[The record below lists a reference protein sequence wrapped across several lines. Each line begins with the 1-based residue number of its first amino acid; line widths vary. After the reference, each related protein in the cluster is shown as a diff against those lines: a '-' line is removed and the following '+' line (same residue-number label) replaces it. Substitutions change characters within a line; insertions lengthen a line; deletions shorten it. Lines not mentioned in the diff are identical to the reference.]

1 MNILEVNGL
10 KKHYNNF
17 DMDNVSFSLPEGTI
31 MGLIGENGAGK
42 STVINMIIGAVIKDG
57 GKIYLFG
64 KDTNDTDYLLRNDI
78 GIVLAGCG
86 FPEELC
92 AYDANKILKNIYS
105 NWDENNF
112 LNSLRRFN
120 LDKKKKIKDYSTGM
134 KMKFE
139 LAVALSHNAKLLI
152 LDEVTNGLDPMA
164 RNEILDILL
173 DFIQDEKRSVLISSH
188 IIGDLEKICDYITFL
203 HKGKLIFSEEKDVLL
218 EKYAVINVEK
228 QKLSELDEGAVIAL
242 DKTSFSSKALV
253 IKNMIPREF
262 EVEKTSIEDIM
273 LFYMKRG
280 EEK

>member
-1 MNILEVNGL
+1 
-10 KKHYNNF
+10 
-17 DMDNVSFSLPEGTI
+17 
-31 MGLIGENGAGK
+31 
-42 STVINMIIGAVIKDG
+42 
-57 GKIYLFG
+57 
-64 KDTNDTDYLLRNDI
+64 
-78 GIVLAGCG
+78 
-86 FPEELC
+86 
-92 AYDANKILKNIYS
+92 
-105 NWDENNF
+105 
-112 LNSLRRFN
+112 
-120 LDKKKKIKDYSTGM
+120 
-134 KMKFE
+134 MKFE

-203 HKGKLIFSEEKDVLL
+203 HKGKLIFSEEKDALL

-280 EEK
+280 AEK

>member
-92 AYDANKILKNIYS
+92 AYDANKILKNIYL

-120 LDKKKKIKDYSTGM
+120 LDKRKRLKI
-134 KMKFE
+134 
-139 LAVALSHNAKLLI
+139 I
-152 LDEVTNGLDPMA
+152 LQE
-164 RNEILDILL
+164 
-173 DFIQDEKRSVLISSH
+173 
-188 IIGDLEKICDYITFL
+188 
-203 HKGKLIFSEEKDVLL
+203 
-218 EKYAVINVEK
+218 
-228 QKLSELDEGAVIAL
+228 
-242 DKTSFSSKALV
+242 
-253 IKNMIPREF
+253 
-262 EVEKTSIEDIM
+262 
-273 LFYMKRG
+273 
-280 EEK
+280 

>member
-134 KMKFE
+134 KIKFE